1 MCLVCERI
9 AAIHRGEN
17 PYFIKELNT
26 GFVVLGDHQRF
37 YGYTLFLYKEHISEL
52 HELELSVRMKFL
64 EEMSL
69 VAQAAAKAFDA
80 EKMNCELLGNSA
92 AHLHWHLFCRRA
104 GDLNGYAASGP
115 VWWVPKEEM
124 YSEAYR
130 PEPAELEKMKIRLCV
145 ELEALLAER
154 EKKEYAHG

>member
-9 AAIHRGEN
+9 AAIRCGEN
-17 PYFIKELNT
+17 PCFVKELNT

-37 YGYTLFLYKEHISEL
+37 YGYTLFLYKDHISEL
-52 HELELSVRMKFL
+52 YELDWPIRMKFL

-69 VAQAAAKAFDA
+69 VAQAAAKAFNA

-92 AHLHWHLFCRRA
+92 AHLHWHLFCRHA
-104 GDLNGYAASGP
+104 GDLNGNAASGP

-124 YSEAYR
+124 YSETYR
-130 PEPAELEKMKIRLCV
+130 PKPEELEKMKAQLCV
-145 ELEALLAER
+145 ELEELLAER
-154 EKKEYAHG
+154 VKEKHAHR